1 MNYKFFGA
9 LILSGVMGAFS
20 SCDYQDRIDD
30 LEVRVEALETA
41 VEKLEKAYADGKIIT
56 DASAFIDGNGGYIIT
71 FSDGTNITLSNG
83 AAGTDGVNGADGE
96 AGVTPLL
103 RIDAEGFW
111 IVSYDGGETYARIL
125 DDEGNALP
133 SAGRPGD
140 TGADGAPGVAGEDGL
155 CVRVTVSG
163 GKYRFEVYSPSDPDR
178 VIDSIDTPYSAD
190 AGSVVQSI
198 VRDDATGVI
207 TLAMADGREFR
218 FNLDVSYPTGIVLLT
233 DRLVMADRREVAF
246 EFRLNPSNAFMNMSV
261 EGEAPA
267 LELDVVGKNGSRA
280 GYVTSPAGYRL
291 SRVEQCSAPDGT
303 RLEGQYRA
311 YVRDLGTEK
320 MYDDRVT
327 LVLNTRDAAG
337 NAIQLSS
344 AMMRVTC
351 GLGNEILSFGVGDV
365 KAVPIGGNVFEIRVT
380 DIDNLEEVCPE
391 IVTDAYRVSVAGKE
405 YDPEA
410 PLAVDLRRP
419 VRLDVSS
426 GRGESVSYTI
436 VPYYST
442 LPVVYADTPAPIESK
457 EEWVEECDL
466 RLYHAGDRNADFAK
480 VQMKGRGNSSWLYPK
495 KSYAVKLDKKSEV
508 LGMPRHKR
516 WCLIANWMDRTL
528 LRNDVA
534 YEVGRRMTGLEWSPR
549 GEFVDLVLNG
559 RFIGN
564 YYLCEQIK
572 ADENRVPVTEME
584 STDVDGEAITGGYIL
599 ELDVAYDEVNKFK
612 SAYRNLPVMIKEPDE
627 DVLVDAQL
635 EYIRNY
641 VNTIESILFGSR
653 KDEDIS
659 QWIDLESFA
668 DWYLVHELVINRE
681 PYWPK
686 SVYMHKDRG
695 GVMKA
700 GPIWDFDWGSFVP
713 GWDKWLNANNV
724 WFGGLMKRKDFTDC
738 LKERWL
744 MHRDALATIPDYID
758 RRAAEI
764 EDSWEPDSRLWPLT
778 DTTNGD
784 EQLSRTEALD
794 RMKAAFTARFA
805 WIDASLAAD

>member
-1 MNYKFFGA
+1 
-9 LILSGVMGAFS
+9 
-20 SCDYQDRIDD
+20 
-30 LEVRVEALETA
+30 
-41 VEKLEKAYADGKIIT
+41 
-56 DASAFIDGNGGYIIT
+56 
-71 FSDGTNITLSNG
+71 
-83 AAGTDGVNGADGE
+83 
-96 AGVTPLL
+96 
-103 RIDAEGFW
+103 
-111 IVSYDGGETYARIL
+111 
-125 DDEGNALP
+125 
-133 SAGRPGD
+133 
-140 TGADGAPGVAGEDGL
+140 
-155 CVRVTVSG
+155 
-163 GKYRFEVYSPSDPDR
+163 
-178 VIDSIDTPYSAD
+178 
-190 AGSVVQSI
+190 
-198 VRDDATGVI
+198 
-207 TLAMADGREFR
+207 
-218 FNLDVSYPTGIVLLT
+218 
-233 DRLVMADRREVAF
+233 
-246 EFRLNPSNAFMNMSV
+246 
-261 EGEAPA
+261 
-267 LELDVVGKNGSRA
+267 
-280 GYVTSPAGYRL
+280 
-291 SRVEQCSAPDGT
+291 
-303 RLEGQYRA
+303 
-311 YVRDLGTEK
+311 
-320 MYDDRVT
+320 
-327 LVLNTRDAAG
+327 
-337 NAIQLSS
+337 
-344 AMMRVTC
+344 
-351 GLGNEILSFGVGDV
+351 
-365 KAVPIGGNVFEIRVT
+365 
-380 DIDNLEEVCPE
+380 
-391 IVTDAYRVSVAGKE
+391 
-405 YDPEA
+405 
-410 PLAVDLRRP
+410 
-419 VRLDVSS
+419 
-426 GRGESVSYTI
+426 
-436 VPYYST
+436 
-442 LPVVYADTPAPIESK
+442 
-457 EEWVEECDL
+457 
-466 RLYHAGDRNADFAK
+466 
-480 VQMKGRGNSSWLYPK
+480 
-495 KSYAVKLDKKSEV
+495 
-508 LGMPRHKR
+508 
-516 WCLIANWMDRTL
+516 
-528 LRNDVA
+528 
-534 YEVGRRMTGLEWSPR
+534 MTGLEWPPR

-738 LKERWL
+738 LRERWL